1 MRDLYSVKV
10 RFLGKAKVGCKVVDY
25 SCVSYY
31 MSEGKVALDVML
43 DEMMKM
49 KSSSIESRLYVYKF
63 YTGIK
68 EEDIRFEIDNYLN
81 GESYLQVFE
90 NDNFNEIGRYRFE
103 FKKSTLR
110 RTISHLFYEL
120 QSLNLE
126 E

>member
-10 RFLGKAKVGCKVVDY
+10 RFSGKAKVGCKVVNY
-25 SCVSYY
+25 SCESYY

-49 KSSSIESRLYVYKF
+49 KSSSIESYLYVYKF

-68 EEDIRFEIDNYLN
+68 EEDIRFEIDNYIN

-90 NDNFNEIGRYRFE
+90 NDNFNEIGRYKFE
-103 FKKSTLR
+103 FKKFTKFE
-110 RTISHLFYEL
+110 I
-120 QSLNLE
+120 
-126 E
+126 